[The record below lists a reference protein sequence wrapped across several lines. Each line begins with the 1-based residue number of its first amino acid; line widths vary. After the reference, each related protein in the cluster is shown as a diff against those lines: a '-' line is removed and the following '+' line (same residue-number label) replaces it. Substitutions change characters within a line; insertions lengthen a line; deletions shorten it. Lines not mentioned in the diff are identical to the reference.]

1 MDSTQ
6 RYSLQKARE
15 YVLKALTKLNKAR
28 DLNITLLDLDY
39 TNVMDYYEYISALL
53 YDKNSRHKFIGVLAE
68 QLFTT
73 TWSAQLAV
81 IDIAAKIEGKNLDD
95 ESKTILRVAYVIWNA
110 WKEKIRDADM
120 N

>member
-1 MDSTQ
+1 MDNTQ

-15 YVLKALTKLNKAR
+15 YILKALTKLNKVYN
-28 DLNITLLDLDY
+28 LNIILLDLQY
-39 TNVMDYYEYISALL
+39 MSVMDYEYISALL
-53 YDKNSRHKFIGVLAE
+53 DDKNSKRKFIDVLAE

-73 TWSAQLAV
+73 TGSTQLAV
-81 IDIAAKIEGKNLDD
+81 IDAAAKIEGKNLDD
-95 ESKTILRVAYVIWNA
+95 ETKITLRVAYAIWDA